1 MTLVFL
7 ANCGCLNSTSVFQIR
22 RLLSGMVCAQDGQLR
37 IGDRLVSVN
46 GVSLKGVTHS
56 LALQLLK
63 KPMEQVIFVVLRESL
78 DTLRNK
84 RSGVGE
90 IDPTNRLSPRTPGS
104 GIERK
109 LQNGPSSTNLAL
121 SDLGKASFLQSSL
134 EFQHGGTSAPIPQPS
149 KLETNEGSA
158 AFMLSPVAAL
168 EPQEVVVP
176 GKSDSTTDEIFP
188 DNTNEEI
195 MPDEPPELPCSPPP
209 PPLLDVE
216 DFFDDDNLSVPS
228 LPSLSLIPAPL
239 PSEITSTNEEDFLI
253 ASLPIVTPPPELS
266 PRMRDII
273 EQDALKP
280 GHSDGRSTCN
290 SSDINDILPEASSSI
305 NQTVLSNDTDFQAS
319 SESGDLMSSINDDE
333 HFSEP
338 PNLTESKSSFSPSHV
353 KLSVTPLACE
363 ASIPLHSIS
372 SDNLHAE
379 NASNKLLAGSDESF
393 GKKNGRMG
401 SSDLLLNLENNNDL
415 GTEIKPVEGRRVE
428 NMPFAITYQKK
439 FRSLGM
445 KVDAS
450 EDGNVFVSELSSFG
464 MVAKDG
470 NIR

>member
-7 ANCGCLNSTSVFQIR
+7 TNCGCLNSTSVFQIR

-78 DTLRNK
+78 DTLSNK

-90 IDPTNRLSPRTPGS
+90 IDPSNQLSPRTPSS

-109 LQNGPSSTNLAL
+109 LQNGPSSPNLAL

-134 EFQHGGTSAPIPQPS
+134 EFQHSSTSAPIPQPS

-158 AFMLSPVAAL
+158 ALILSPLALL
-168 EPQEVVVP
+168 EPQEVIVP
-176 GKSDSTTDEIFP
+176 GKSDLTTDEIFS

-195 MPDEPPELPCSPPP
+195 TPDEPPELPCSPPP

-239 PSEITSTNEEDFLI
+239 PSEVTSTNEEDFMI
-253 ASLPIVTPPPELS
+253 ASD
-266 PRMRDII
+266 R
-273 EQDALKP
+273 
-280 GHSDGRSTCN
+280 
-290 SSDINDILPEASSSI
+290 
-305 NQTVLSNDTDFQAS
+305 
-319 SESGDLMSSINDDE
+319 
-333 HFSEP
+333 
-338 PNLTESKSSFSPSHV
+338 KSV
-353 KLSVTPLACE
+353 V
-363 ASIPLHSIS
+363 
-372 SDNLHAE
+372 
-379 NASNKLLAGSDESF
+379 
-393 GKKNGRMG
+393 
-401 SSDLLLNLENNNDL
+401 
-415 GTEIKPVEGRRVE
+415 
-428 NMPFAITYQKK
+428 
-439 FRSLGM
+439 
-445 KVDAS
+445 
-450 EDGNVFVSELSSFG
+450 
-464 MVAKDG
+464 
-470 NIR
+470 